1 MENFIVSIS
10 SIMIDDVIYSIDD
23 MRFGNLGGASPH
35 ALAGCGVWDH
45 AFGVISSAGHD
56 FEQLF
61 TDLDRL
67 HIDTAGVQ
75 LLQKNT
81 TRAWEIYQHGNQRVM
96 VFQEPEVGIL
106 QAIPDFTRLPDR
118 YRQAKGYHVLWNGEH
133 ADLFRTLEWIRKNN
147 PDAIIAFEPS
157 RVSANEDADFYQRLF
172 TLIDA
177 FSPSISEI
185 HISEDRLEVE
195 EIIAW
200 YLGLGCRKIAI
211 RLGPD
216 GSAGAESPEQIV
228 RIPAVKTEVV
238 DVTGAGNA
246 FVGGF
251 LSGLARELPLREA
264 MAMGSVSA
272 GFKVQRFGLCF
283 FDDSMV
289 PQRDAYLLEVLQGAE
304 TITTRHSI

>member
-1 MENFIVSIS
+1 MEDFIVSIS

-45 AFGVISSAGHD
+45 AFGVISSAGRD

-61 TDLDRL
+61 TDLNRL

-75 LLQKNT
+75 ILQENT

-96 VFQEPEVGIL
+96 VFQEPEVGL
-106 QAIPDFTRLPDR
+106 VQAIPDFSQLPKS
-118 YRQAKGYHVLWNGEH
+118 YTQAKGYHILWNGKH
-133 ADLFRTLEWIRKNN
+133 ADLFRTLEWIRQNN
-147 PDAIIAFEPS
+147 PNAVIVFEPS
-157 RVSANEDADFYQRLF
+157 RVSADEDADFYQRLF

-185 HISEDRLEVE
+185 RIDGGPLEVE

-200 YLGLGCRKIAI
+200 YLDLGCKKIAV

-216 GSAGAESPEQIV
+216 GSAGAECLGEII

-246 FVGGF
+246 YVGGL
-251 LSGLARELPLREA
+251 LSGLARKHPFREA

-283 FDDSMV
+283 FDDAMI
-289 PQRDAYLLEVLQGAE
+289 PQRDAYFQEVLQTTE
-304 TITTRHSI
+304 TQ